1 MRYVEAR
8 LDECQRE
15 ETYRIYVTKSLQ
27 LFPQNKYLQAS
38 YQETVDPPKDID
50 TRTGDEIVFDIMK
63 RAGLTFEG

>member
-8 LDECQRE
+8 LDEYQRE
-15 ETYRIYVTKSLQ
+15 ETYRFYVTKSLQ
-27 LFPQNKYLQAS
+27 LLPQNKYLQAS
-38 YQETVDPPKDID
+38 YQETVDTPKDID